1 MSGRLATVATFR
13 SPVEANLARNRLEAA
28 GIEAFLAD
36 EETVGMVW
44 HLTNALGGIKLQ
56 VGDRDV
62 EEALAIL
69 AESEALELPAAGQAD
84 EALPP
89 TSGEK
94 QPWELGRVEVD
105 EPEVA
110 LTSREQNAD
119 LLPTG
124 TVLGLLLLPL
134 QLYAFWLLLKVFV
147 SDERLSPDKRRRRR
161 CRDHQSAVD
170 VRFLSVAQSN
180 VIGQVIIMDWSPRSW
195 TSNRCSG
202 SPVATPAGL

>member
-1 MSGRLATVATFR
+1 MSDRLATVATFR

-62 EEALAIL
+62 GEALAIL

-119 LLPTG
+119 RALRG

-147 SDERLSPDKRRRRR
+147 SDERLSPDKRRRAVVAAIINLPLMFGF
-161 CRDHQSAVD
+161 CLWLKAMLSA
-170 VRFLSVAQSN
+170 
-180 VIGQVIIMDWSPRSW
+180 
-195 TSNRCSG
+195 
-202 SPVATPAGL
+202 

>member
-1 MSGRLATVATFR
+1 MSDRLATVATFR

-110 LTSREQNAD
+110 LTSRED
-119 LLPTG
+119 KCRPRPTG
-124 TVLGLLLLPL
+124 YRAGPLAVTPATVRLL
-134 QLYAFWLLLKVFV
+134 AA
-147 SDERLSPDKRRRRR
+147 SES
-161 CRDHQSAVD
+161 
-170 VRFLSVAQSN
+170 VRF
-180 VIGQVIIMDWSPRSW
+180 G
-195 TSNRCSG
+195 
-202 SPVATPAGL
+202 